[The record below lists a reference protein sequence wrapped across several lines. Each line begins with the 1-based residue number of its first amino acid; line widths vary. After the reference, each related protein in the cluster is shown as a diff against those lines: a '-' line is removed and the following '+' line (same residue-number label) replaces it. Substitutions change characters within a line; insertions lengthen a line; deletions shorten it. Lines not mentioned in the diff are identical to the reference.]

1 MLFEKKFLLTMMGAL
16 SLLVAINLLCASTPT
31 SQAHAYTRLPVYI
44 NMAKACPD
52 LSVRCEIA
60 YLKKITNHLCVNNV
74 ITVNPAYWKSRRK
87 QQSMPEYLALT
98 KKPTELPVNQ
108 ILFMQ
113 DTASLPFLDNKHD
126 IIDDANGIKTGA
138 IKPKDLPPI
147 LVWLDLQGR
156 VWAINHRRLI
166 AMILAGRTHLTV
178 KWADKTTV
186 LHNKFEFTST
196 SGGKKITVWITDN
209 IGMIVINDGTCR
221 LDGWLPRTRRG
232 R

>member
-1 MLFEKKFLLTMMGAL
+1 MKVASTLFVT
-16 SLLVAINLLCASTPT
+16 INLLFASTPT
-31 SQAHAYTRLPVYI
+31 SQLHAYTKLPVYI

-74 ITVNPAYWKSRRK
+74 IPVNPAYWKSRRK
-87 QQSMPEYLALT
+87 QQPLPAYQALT
-98 KKPTELPVNQ
+98 KKPSELPVKQ

-126 IIDDANGIKTGA
+126 IIDDTNGIKTGA

-147 LVWLDLQGR
+147 LVWLDLQCR

-166 AMILAGRTHLTV
+166 AMILAGRTHLSV
-178 KWADKTTV
+178 KWAQSYGSCF
-186 LHNKFEFTST
+186 LPPLTS
-196 SGGKKITVWITDN
+196 
-209 IGMIVINDGTCR
+209 
-221 LDGWLPRTRRG
+221 
-232 R
+232 